1 MQLPPSEALCVNYF
15 KSRRYP
21 VAMESRE
28 LTVAE
33 RGLLDF
39 LLTREFP
46 GRDELVV
53 QARTIRTTGSSCKCG
68 CPSFGLTADT
78 SLPAAPVG
86 GREVSDAH
94 GTDPGGK
101 LVGILLW
108 VEDGYLFD
116 VEVFDYQGEYEDDT
130 FSGVPDPKALKLS
143 QWSEPKNGVRT
154 LLNP

>member
-1 MQLPPSEALCVNYF
+1 
-15 KSRRYP
+15 
-21 VAMESRE
+21 MESRE

-78 SLPAAPVG
+78 ALPAAPVV
-86 GREVSDAH
+86 GRMVSDAH

-116 VEVFDYQGEYEDDT
+116 VEVFDYKDGT
-130 FSGVPDPKALKLS
+130 FSGVPKPTALKLS
-143 QWSEPKNGVRT
+143 QWSEPEDGVKT

>member
-1 MQLPPSEALCVNYF
+1 MEA
-15 KSRRYP
+15 
-21 VAMESRE
+21 RE

-39 LLTREFP
+39 LLAREFP

-78 SLPAAPVG
+78 SLPAAPAVG
-86 GREVSDAH
+86 SVVSDAH
-94 GTDPGGK
+94 GNDPGGK
-101 LVGILLW
+101 LVGIQLW
-108 VEDGYLFD
+108 VEDGYLVD
-116 VEVFDYQGEYEDDT
+116 VEVFSYEGEYEDGT
-130 FSGVPDPKALKLS
+130 FSGVPDPTALKLT

-154 LLNP
+154 VLNE

>member
-1 MQLPPSEALCVNYF
+1 
-15 KSRRYP
+15 
-21 VAMESRE
+21 MESRE

-53 QARTIRTTGSSCKCG
+53 QARTVSTTGSSCECG

-78 SLPAAPVG
+78 SLPPAPVVG
-86 GREVSDAH
+86 GVVSDAH

-101 LVGILLW
+101 DVGILLW

-116 VEVFDYQGEYEDDT
+116 VEVFDYEGDYEDGT
-130 FSGVPDPKALKLS
+130 FSGVPDPTALKLS
-143 QWSEPKNGVRT
+143 QWSEPKDGSRT

>member
-1 MQLPPSEALCVNYF
+1 
-15 KSRRYP
+15 
-21 VAMESRE
+21 MESRE

-78 SLPAAPVG
+78 SLPAAPVVG
-86 GREVSDAH
+86 PVVSDAH

-116 VEVFDYQGEYEDDT
+116 VEVFDYEEGT
-130 FSGVPDPKALKLS
+130 FSGVPDPTALKLS
-143 QWSEPKNGVRT
+143 QWSEPEDGVRT